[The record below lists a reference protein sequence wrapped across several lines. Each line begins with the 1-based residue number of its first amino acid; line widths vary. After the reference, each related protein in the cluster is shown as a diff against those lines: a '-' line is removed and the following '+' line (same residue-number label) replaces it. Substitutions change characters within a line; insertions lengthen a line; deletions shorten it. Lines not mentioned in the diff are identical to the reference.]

1 LLMTDDDGNPKVK
14 LYTDAQGN
22 FKGDAL
28 VSYFKQNSVDLA
40 CTLFDDTELVL
51 GSGEGNIKVTQAE
64 FKKPSREEEKVKEKN
79 EAAAEEKDV
88 KDLGVGVGQ
97 QKAKGKKKVPKN
109 LTEEQRRAAKRIRSL
124 QSKLEDWSSADEE
137 DPLAPNPQAPPAGN
151 SRYARVVVLKHAFTL
166 AELEADPGAA
176 IELKEDI
183 RDEAESIGTVTNV
196 TLYDKEQEGVITIK
210 FRDAISAQAC
220 ILKMNGRFFGGQQL
234 EASIYTGKERFRQSG
249 TGEDYLD
256 PDEADA
262 EEQKRLDNFAAWLTD
277 GPGED
282 GQPTDP

>member
-1 LLMTDDDGNPKVK
+1 VASSSKTYAKPPKAPRPITTVYVTNLPPGTTVELLASTFSRAGLLMTDDDGNPKVK

-124 QSKLEDWSSADEE
+124 Q
-137 DPLAPNPQAPPAGN
+137 
-151 SRYARVVVLKHAFTL
+151 R
-166 AELEADPGAA
+166 
-176 IELKEDI
+176 
-183 RDEAESIGTVTNV
+183 
-196 TLYDKEQEGVITIK
+196 
-210 FRDAISAQAC
+210 
-220 ILKMNGRFFGGQQL
+220 
-234 EASIYTGKERFRQSG
+234 
-249 TGEDYLD
+249 
-256 PDEADA
+256 
-262 EEQKRLDNFAAWLTD
+262 
-277 GPGED
+277 
-282 GQPTDP
+282 